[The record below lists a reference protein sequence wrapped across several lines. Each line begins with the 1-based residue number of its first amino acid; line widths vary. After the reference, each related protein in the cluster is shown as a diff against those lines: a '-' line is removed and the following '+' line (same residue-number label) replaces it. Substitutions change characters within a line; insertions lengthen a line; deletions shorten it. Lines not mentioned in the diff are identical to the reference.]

1 MRYPSLCRSA
11 WASDDKYFTMNYN
24 WNIIGD
30 KVFGILRGRGYRLQ
44 MFDKTGNKTMD
55 PHEATRFFAT
65 VPSQDPSL
73 KNFNIL
79 LSLHNEDSSSHLD
92 IKTPTL
98 QNDGD
103 FNTIINLKKSM
114 ENNVG
119 DAEGLSI
126 NWYKFDHDID
136 PREDAVNNIEES
148 HASAQQAAIA
158 IAMKKAGKK
167 PKAIDED
174 SKKCPPATQD
184 IALNLKNRQKAIDEY
199 GYGPL
204 NPDLPNNKF
213 WMKKVDEWNLD
224 STKEAKQSLCGNCAA
239 FDQRSDTLDCIAN
252 GIDSDNPDDAAA
264 TIDAGDLG
272 YCKFLKFKCASRRTC
287 DAWVTGGPLVDSKQV
302 NESKDISKPYGSTKS
317 SYQQIGNSKLI
328 IRHTDPVDESKQG
341 SRWRRIRNIFIE
353 TKLGERFAYPHP
365 HIAGARAMAR
375 HLANDGRLNDDVGG
389 AILRMSEDYI
399 NLKKANKM
407 LRHAGDD
414 RSLTVKDAIR
424 KLSKD
429 SKRLSGNRGYGIGI
443 ADLNQL
449 SEVNQQAYI
458 DLANDLI
465 EHCGCSHNDTDAVSA
480 MNTAAKY
487 IIMTPAGMVDDPVD
501 LDYTDDGNDDIDI
514 VRLSEL
520 AGLMS
525 QDD

>member
-1 MRYPSLCRSA
+1 
-11 WASDDKYFTMNYN
+11 MNYN
-24 WNIIGD
+24 WDIIGD

-44 MFDKTGNKTMD
+44 MFDKAGNKTMD
-55 PHEATRFFAT
+55 PHEATRFFAA
-65 VPSQDPSL
+65 VPSQDPEL
-73 KNFNIL
+73 NKFNIL
-79 LSLHNEDSSSHLD
+79 LSLHNEDSSSHMD

-98 QNDGD
+98 QNDAD
-103 FNTIINLKKSM
+103 FNTVINLKKSL

-148 HASAQQAAIA
+148 KAPAQQAAIA

-167 PKAIDED
+167 PKSISED
-174 SKKCPPATQD
+174 SDKCPPATQD
-184 IALNLKNRQKAIDEY
+184 ITLNLKNRQKAIDEY

-224 STKEAKQSLCGNCAA
+224 SAKEAKKSLCGNCAA
-239 FDQRSDTLDCIAN
+239 FDQRTETLNCIAK
-252 GIDSDNPDDAAA
+252 GIGSDLGADDP

-272 YCKFLKFKCASRRTC
+272 YCRFLKFKCASRRTC
-287 DAWVTGGPLVDSKQV
+287 DAWVTGGPLTDSKQV

-375 HLANDGRLNDDVGG
+375 HLANEGRLNDDIGS

-399 NLKKANKM
+399 QLKRANKM
-407 LRHAGDD
+407 LKDAGDD
-414 RSLTVKDAIR
+414 RSFIVKDAIR
-424 KLSKD
+424 KLGKD
-429 SKRLSGNRGYGIGI
+429 SKRLSGNRGYGIGVS
-443 ADLNQL
+443 DLNQL
-449 SEVNQQAYI
+449 SEVDQQAYI

-465 EHCGCSHNDTDAVSA
+465 EHCGCSHDDADAVGV

-487 IIMTPAGMVDDPVD
+487 IVQSPQHSLDAPIEISISDD
-501 LDYTDDGNDDIDI
+501 DDDDDNMDI
-514 VRLSEL
+514 IRLSEL
-520 AGLMS
+520 AGVSS
-525 QDD
+525 QDS

>member
-1 MRYPSLCRSA
+1 
-11 WASDDKYFTMNYN
+11 MNYN
-24 WNIIGD
+24 WDIIGD

-65 VPSQDPSL
+65 VPSQATSL

-98 QNDGD
+98 ENDGD
-103 FNTIINLKKSM
+103 FNTIINLKKSI

-136 PREDAVNNIEES
+136 PREDAVHNVEES
-148 HASAQQAAIA
+148 KTFAESAAQQAAIA

-167 PKAIDED
+167 PKSIAED
-174 SKKCPPATQD
+174 SNKCPPATQD
-184 IALNLKNRQKAIDEY
+184 ITLNLKNRQKAIDEY

-224 STKEAKQSLCGNCAA
+224 STNEAKQSLCGNCAA
-239 FDQRSDTLDCIAN
+239 FDQRTETLDCIAK
-252 GIDSDNPDDAAA
+252 GIDSDNPADAAA

>member
-1 MRYPSLCRSA
+1 
-11 WASDDKYFTMNYN
+11 MNYN
-24 WNIIGD
+24 WDIIGD

-65 VPSQDPSL
+65 VPSQATSL

-98 QNDGD
+98 ENDGD
-103 FNTIINLKKSM
+103 FNTIINLKKSI

-136 PREDAVNNIEES
+136 PREDAVHNVEES
-148 HASAQQAAIA
+148 KTFAESAAQQAAIA

-167 PKAIDED
+167 PKSIAED
-174 SKKCPPATQD
+174 SNKCPPATQD
-184 IALNLKNRQKAIDEY
+184 ITLNLKNRQKAIDEY

-224 STKEAKQSLCGNCAA
+224 STNEAKQSLCGNCAA
-239 FDQRSDTLDCIAN
+239 FDQRTETLDCIAK
-252 GIDSDNPDDAAA
+252 GIDSDNPADAAA

-287 DAWVTGGPLVDSKQV
+287 DAWVTGGPLTDSKQV
-302 NESKDISKPYGSTKS
+302 NESKDIGKPYGSTKS

-353 TKLGERFAYPHP
+353 TKLGERFAYPYP

-375 HLANDGRLNDDVGG
+375 HLANEGRLNDDIGVS
-389 AILRMSEDYI
+389 ILRMSEDYI
-399 NLKKANKM
+399 SLKKASKM
-407 LRHAGDD
+407 LRNAGDD
-414 RSLTVKDAIR
+414 RSLTIKDAIR
-424 KLSKD
+424 KLGKD
-429 SKRLSGNRGYGIGI
+429 SKRLSGNRGYDKGV

-449 SEVNQQAYI
+449 SEVDQQAYI

-465 EHCGCSHNDTDAVSA
+465 EHCGCSHDDEDAVGA

-487 IIMTPAGMVDDPVD
+487 IIMTPAGLVDAPADIE
-501 LDYTDDGNDDIDI
+501 YNDDDDDDMDI

-520 AGLMS
+520 AGLIS